1 MESLI
6 LISDSGAPDYTHA
19 VQLGLRYR
27 FRYRAQNAV
36 GWSAF
41 SPVNTVLAA
50 ERPIAPLAPV
60 AMSSSDSS
68 ITVNLGACHDNKG
81 AQLTSYSLYIDE
93 GSLGSD
99 FQIAY

>member
-1 MESLI
+1 
-6 LISDSGAPDYTHA
+6 
-19 VQLGLRYR
+19 
-27 FRYRAQNAV
+27 
-36 GWSAF
+36 
-41 SPVNTVLAA
+41 
-50 ERPIAPLAPV
+50 
-60 AMSSSDSS
+60 MSSSDSS